1 MSSVLSSFFSRD
13 PKSNFPYELP
23 NDFFARKDGICM
35 GHSFRK
41 ADPNFKATVFWTNN
55 NVSTLRIQTQKLKT
69 IRHPNVLTFLDS
81 LESDNAFYLVT
92 EPCVPIATYFEENQL
107 DESKKELIVSWGLYQ
122 MLNTLK
128 FLHNEAKISQNNI
141 ETSIYVTESGD
152 WKLSGFQNTETFSSP
167 KADLNQ
173 LANVIWQVFNGFN
186 QSPPGTK
193 TLTKIPRRLQGLFK
207 KLDSKGKTFSAED
220 LLAESK
226 SSGGFMKNKFVDT
239 LLFLEEFQL
248 KDSAEKLAFFM
259 SLKDNLGLFPDNIA
273 KYKLLPKLIHTYEY
287 GDAGSHIL
295 VPMFKLGRLLDENEY
310 QTRIVPSLVKLFSS
324 PDRSTRVRLL
334 EKIDEFAPHLN
345 QQVVNEKIYSN
356 LITGFM
362 DTNPTVRESTVKA
375 IVVFAEK
382 LNYNNLNVDLMK
394 YLARLQG
401 SDDQPSIRTNTTICL
416 GKIGCY
422 LDPSHRQRILINA
435 FTRGLKDP
443 FPPARMAGVLALS
456 ATQQFYSLAEVA
468 SKVMPA
474 LSPLFVDVD
483 KQVRDQAFKAFKN
496 FLEKLEKASEN
507 PDLIP
512 EFEAQVKSG
521 GKGSILS
528 TDKWAGWALKALSG
542 KFYKGAVP
550 PPPAPN
556 QPDAPGNQNSTP
568 LQQNKPAQPTPPR
581 SNSPAFVDASSKP
594 PSSRGST
601 TSSPEQA
608 TKLPNLGHLSS
619 VQAKP
624 AKKPLVLKKVEKKD
638 GFLEDGGGWGL
649 DEDFN
654 EFSVSEP
661 KNEWGTG
668 KPTTTSKLAA
678 KPKPISKSVVKAQA
692 KPTLSPVKPASIPAK
707 PAANKF
713 AVKEES
719 LYDSDDDW
727 DTQW

>member
-1 MSSVLSSFFSRD
+1 MTSVLSSFFSRD
-13 PKSNFPYELP
+13 PKSNFPFELP
-23 NDFFARKDGICM
+23 NDFFAQKDGIRM

-41 ADPNFKATVFWTNN
+41 ADPNVKATCFWTQSD
-55 NVSTLRIQTQKLKT
+55 VQSLRVQTQKLKT

-81 LESDNAFYLVT
+81 LEAENSFYLIT
-92 EPCVPIATYFEENQL
+92 EPCVPLRTYFEDKDL
-107 DESKKELIVSWGLYQ
+107 DDAKKELIVSWGLYQ
-122 MLNTLK
+122 ILSTLK

-141 ETSIYVTESGD
+141 EDSIYVTESGD
-152 WKLSGFQNTETFSSP
+152 WKLSGFQRADTISSP
-167 KADLNQ
+167 KADLNG
-173 LANVIWQVFNGFN
+173 LADVIWQVFNGFD
-186 QSPPGTK
+186 QSPPQNK

-207 KLDSKGKTFSAED
+207 RLDSKGKVFAAGD
-220 LLAESK
+220 LLSESRAN
-226 SSGGFMKNKFVDT
+226 GGFMKNKFVDT

-248 KDSAEKLAFFM
+248 KDSAEKSAFFM
-259 SLKDNLGLFPDNIA
+259 NLKDNLGLFPDDIA

-334 EKIDEFAPHLN
+334 EKIDEFAPHLS
-345 QQVVNEKIYSN
+345 QQVVNDKIYSN

-435 FTRGLKDP
+435 FTRALKDP

-468 SKVMPA
+468 GKVMPA
-474 LSPLFVDVD
+474 LSPLTVDPD
-483 KQVRDQAFKAFKN
+483 KQVRDQAFKALKN

-507 PDLIP
+507 PELIP
-512 EFEAQVKSG
+512 ELEAQVKSG
-521 GKGSILS
+521 GKGSLLS
-528 TDKWAGWALKALSG
+528 SDKWAGWALKALSG

-550 PPPAPN
+550 QQPAPG
-556 QPDAPGNQNSTP
+556 QPGQSPPGNQPES
-568 LQQNKPAQPTPPR
+568 AQPTPPR
-581 SNSPAFVDASSKP
+581 SVSPAFVDASSKP
-594 PSSRGST
+594 PSSRNST
-601 TSSPEQA
+601 TSSPEQ
-608 TKLPNLGHLSS
+608 TRKLPSLAHLSAA
-619 VQAKP
+619 QPKP
-624 AKKPLVLKKVEKKD
+624 AKKPLILKKVEKKD
-638 GFLEDGGGWGL
+638 LFEDENGWGL
-649 DEDFN
+649 DDDLKDFSLDQPN
-654 EFSVSEP
+654 KTLGGQKLNKIE
-661 KNEWGTG
+661 KNTG
-668 KPTTTSKLAA
+668 IQGNSSKKLDFAEKKQEKSAA
-678 KPKPISKSVVKAQA
+678 
-692 KPTLSPVKPASIPAK
+692 TAK
-707 PAANKF
+707 PAQNKF
-713 AVKEES
+713 AIQETETSKG
-719 LYDSDDDW
+719 DSDDDW